1 MQPWRKSTL
10 SVKKECEKSL
20 HKHHL
25 TSGKSVPSLTSP
37 RSCPGARFDAGPAGE
52 IVESSVAVEAE
63 KPTRLMY
70 AGSITADVHAFA
82 NRRDRFRSR
91 VQGLAGPD

>member
-1 MQPWRKSTL
+1 MQPRRKSTL
-10 SVKKECEKSL
+10 SVKKECDRSL

-63 KPTRLMY
+63 KPTRLIY
-70 AGSITADVHAFA
+70 AGSITVSDPAFRA
-82 NRRDRFRSR
+82 RRT
-91 VQGLAGPD
+91 